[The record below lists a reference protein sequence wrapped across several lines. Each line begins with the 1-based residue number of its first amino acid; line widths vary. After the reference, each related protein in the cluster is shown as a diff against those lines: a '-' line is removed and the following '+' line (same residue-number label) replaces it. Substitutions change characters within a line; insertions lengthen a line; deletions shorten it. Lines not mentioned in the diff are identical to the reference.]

1 MSHAH
6 KVLDCNVEDLYTYSA
21 QRWIWN
27 EEQQLR
33 SRYVSF
39 NLDALIQ
46 VAQEAAGDNAV
57 CVNISKLPEGN
68 FNKAFLVTMQDG
80 LELVVKI
87 PNPSAGASHYTTAS
101 EVATMQYVRN
111 PTVSNEANNQ
121 LK

>member
-6 KVLDCNVEDLYTYSA
+6 NALGCNVEDLYTYSA

-33 SRYVSF
+33 NKYVSF
-39 NLDALIQ
+39 DLDALIQ
-46 VAQEAAGDNAV
+46 VAQEAAGYNAV
-57 CVNISKLPEGN
+57 CVTVSKLPEGN

-121 LK
+121 